1 MAEFVRA
8 NFGLKRLVDNSYKAI
23 DHGVYE
29 TNHLFIHDTISLRK
43 AITLCAHAPLVT
55 EIKFSSPSQG
65 KIRSKTEPAKIAKTM
80 VDSGAIGISVLTQPF
95 LFDGSIEYLAAIRK
109 ALPGVPILMKD
120 ITVST
125 VQIEAGK
132 KVGADCVLLIKS
144 IFDNNLAED
153 SIEKLL
159 EYARNRGLEVLVE
172 VHTEQ
177 ELGEVLKAKQDLVG
191 INNRDLRTFKVSL
204 DTSVNLIARA
214 KEHPYGST
222 KIFVAESGI
231 HTSADVHKLS
241 SAGAHAILVGESL
254 MRESDIVAKT
264 RELLAA

>member
-1 MAEFVRA
+1 MAEFVRS

-23 DHGVYE
+23 DRGFYE
-29 TNHLFIHDTISLRK
+29 TNHLSIHDRISLRK

-80 VDSGAIGISVLTQPF
+80 VNSGAIGISVLTQPF
-95 LFDGSIEYLAAIRK
+95 LFDGSIEYLATIRK
-109 ALPGVPILMKD
+109 ALPGIPILMKD

-132 KVGADCVLLIKS
+132 NVGADCVLLIKS

-153 SIEKLL
+153 SMEKLL
-159 EYARNRGLEVLVE
+159 EYAKNRGLEVLVE

-177 ELGEVLKAKQDLVG
+177 EFGEVLHAKQDLVG
-191 INNRDLRTFKVSL
+191 INNRNL
-204 DTSVNLIARA
+204 DNLQVDITNTEKLLKRYN
-214 KEHPYGST
+214 KGNNIIIS
-222 KIFVAESGI
+222 ESGI
-231 HTSADVHKLS
+231 SSPKDIQYLKSIGAD
-241 SAGAHAILVGESL
+241 GFLVGTSIMQTPE
-254 MRESDIVAKT
+254 IGAKIS
-264 RELLAA
+264 ELYYAF